1 VTITVNDTGGDTLTV
16 DCGGGVMMTLVKIPA
31 GPFMMGTNSTD
42 YDWLSVSRP
51 VHQVTI
57 SQAFYM
63 GKYEVTQEQY
73 EAVMGKNPSQ
83 FQGAKNP
90 VEQVLWNDAVAFCRA
105 LSAKSGRSIRL
116 PSEAE
121 WEYAC
126 KADKGNVDTK
136 YYFGDDE
143 TQLANHAWYGAN
155 SGSTTHL
162 CGQKLPNSFG
172 LFDMSG
178 NVWEWC
184 NDWYGSYSSSPVTDP
199 TGPSSGDFRVL
210 RGGSWRRDVYYCRS
224 SYRFGNSPSGP
235 DDYGGFRV
243 VVGNVK

>member
-1 VTITVNDTGGDTLTV
+1 
-16 DCGGGVMMTLVKIPA
+16 
-31 GPFMMGTNSTD
+31 
-42 YDWLSVSRP
+42 
-51 VHQVTI
+51 
-57 SQAFYM
+57 M
-63 GKYEVTQEQY
+63 GKYEVTQAQY
-73 EAVMGKNPSQ
+73 QAVMGTTPSQ
-83 FQGAKNP
+83 FKGPDKP
-90 VEQVLWNDAVAFCRA
+90 VEMVSWNDAVSFCQA

-172 LFDMSG
+172 LYDMSG

-184 NDWYGSYSSSPVTDP
+184 NDWHGSYASGDQTDP
-199 TGPSSGDFRVL
+199 TGPSSGDVRVL
-210 RGGSWRRDVYYCRS
+210 RGGAWNNYANNCRS
-224 SYRFGNSPSGP
+224 SLRGWSTPTVT
-235 DDYGGFRV
+235 DDNCGFRV
-243 VVGNVK
+243 VVGN